1 MDATIRW
8 VRGVCAAAAAAIC
21 GCAAPPAAGRAN
33 LLTGGYTTTLVST
46 LDAAYEESTRAA
58 EDLGFFVGYRTADAL
73 RGSISAVTAHRVE
86 LSIRLDRLEPPAP
99 GLGPRTRV
107 SVSAGPLHRD
117 VAQAL
122 LGRIVERV
130 EPRPAPADLAGRM

>member
-1 MDATIRW
+1 MGGTIRW
-8 VRGVCAAAAAAIC
+8 FQGVCVAAAAAIG
-21 GCAAPPAAGRAN
+21 GCASQPAAGRVN
-33 LLTGGYTTTLVST
+33 LLTGGHTTTVGAT

-86 LSIRLDRLEPPAP
+86 LSIRLDRLEPSAP
-99 GLGPRTRV
+99 GAGPETRV
-107 SVSAGPLHRD
+107 SVSAGPLHQDFAR
-117 VAQAL
+117 AL

-130 EPRPAPADLAGRM
+130 GPQPAAWAGRM